1 MIEVKYLEK
10 EQKIIEIECSGHALY
25 DNKGK
30 DIVCSA
36 VSAIMFGGLNAL
48 NEKTI
53 KTTIKEGYVKVDLVD
68 ENDAE
73 SLIILKTML
82 VQLMTIADNYK
93 KFVSISKK

>member
-10 EQKIIEIECSGHALY
+10 EQKFIEIECSGHALY

-53 KTTIKEGYVKVDLVD
+53 KTCIKKGYVKVDLVD

>member
-53 KTTIKEGYVKVDLVD
+53 KTCIKEVYVKVDLVD